1 MNAQAPHQAGC
12 SLQQTMN
19 KHFFFLLFRYK
30 LTTPSFFVVQ
40 GTDTIDEVRQ
50 QKECCPWRPFFLTV
64 PLNAH
69 GITVEH
75 FVLMQDEVDNE
86 IFQAVR
92 QTKLPL
98 DVPLELQNE
107 ALIEPAFPHRN
118 AVAIGILLLCR

>member
-1 MNAQAPHQAGC
+1 
-12 SLQQTMN
+12 MN
-19 KHFFFLLFRYK
+19 KHFFFLVFRYK

-40 GTDTIDEVRQ
+40 GTETIDEVRQ
-50 QKECCPWRPFFLTV
+50 QKECCPWRPFLLTV

-69 GITVEH
+69 GITV
-75 FVLMQDEVDNE
+75 FVLMQDEVENE

-92 QTKLPL
+92 KIKLPL
-98 DVPLELQNE
+98 DVPLELLNE